1 MSAAVDYQGIAILV
15 GALTVSVTSIGGFV
29 LTAIAVVRQGQ
40 MQQAGVARDKT
51 LAEVHNLVNGQSKKL
66 EELSFQ
72 AGVAQGGKDER
83 ANPTVAEH
91 RVDEDPKH

>member
-1 MSAAVDYQGIAILV
+1 MSATVDYQGIAILV

-51 LAEVHNLVNGQSKKL
+51 LAEVHNLVNG
-66 EELSFQ
+66 LSDKREAAAIKEGKQ
-72 AGVAQGGKDER
+72 IGKDEER

-91 RVDEDPKH
+91 RVDEPPK